1 MRTDTKF
8 VFRKHMSVGAP
19 DAEADLNMLIP
30 CFTDTGD
37 LDILL
42 DINNNKCLILGRTG
56 SGKSALIAALKN
68 RETRFIELDPT
79 SLSLSHISISTIIRF
94 FENLGVHLDVFYKLL
109 WTHILIVELI
119 KRHYGITDEASKR
132 NFITRILDPLNK
144 DPAHVRALNYFE
156 EWGQSFWLET
166 SPRIHEVTERIEK
179 KFSAAL
185 KLRGIIVGANAQS
198 TEALTDEIKQQIIT
212 DGRKIVHDVQIREL
226 HRLVD
231 LLAEYAFGDE
241 QQRYYIAIDKLDENW
256 VDDILRYKLIRAL
269 VEVIRNLKK
278 LKSVKIVL
286 AIRHDLLARVFEF
299 TKDAG
304 FQLEKYDNYLIKL
317 RWTEEQLMDLLNKRI
332 NYELRHK
339 YTKQDVGFAD
349 IFPATIDNDS
359 TEKYLLKRTL
369 LRPRDCIAFVN
380 DCFEAAAGE
389 TAITVD
395 AVRKAE
401 KEYSSKRLR
410 SLVDEW
416 YVDYPLLNRY
426 VEILRNRRAS
436 FHLRELDTDQ
446 LDEFIC
452 SLDDCNNTSDPLW
465 RAAELWLNNKIS
477 RFEFIT
483 ALMEALYKVGCI
495 GIKYDGPSNFVYCQT
510 GPEFIDVN
518 RLSPTSML
526 YIQRLLWA
534 ELKVNVRT
542 G

>member
-79 SLSLSHISISTIIRF
+79 SLSLSHISNSTIIRF

-166 SPRIHEVTERIEK
+166 SPRI
-179 KFSAAL
+179 
-185 KLRGIIVGANAQS
+185 
-198 TEALTDEIKQQIIT
+198 DEIKQQIIT

-401 KEYSSKRLR
+401 KEYSSKR
-410 SLVDEW
+410 
-416 YVDYPLLNRY
+416 
-426 VEILRNRRAS
+426 
-436 FHLRELDTDQ
+436 
-446 LDEFIC
+446 
-452 SLDDCNNTSDPLW
+452 
-465 RAAELWLNNKIS
+465 
-477 RFEFIT
+477 
-483 ALMEALYKVGCI
+483 
-495 GIKYDGPSNFVYCQT
+495 
-510 GPEFIDVN
+510 
-518 RLSPTSML
+518 
-526 YIQRLLWA
+526 
-534 ELKVNVRT
+534 
-542 G
+542 